1 MKYSLSQDYF
11 ETPLFRETIQAYFD
25 TVLQVIWQNYT
36 TTEAKGKFVKDT
48 KTEKNKVLS
57 DQYDM
62 PYATHVLA
70 GLIPALQLYERHLLA
85 KGWANEPIAKVYLK
99 VFILGFT
106 FHDAN
111 KLFGKTLREP
121 LGREPHLDEAIRHLE
136 PIVGQFRVHE
146 FFPEFDHYHQD
157 IYFLSLSDED
167 RTSVLANAYTIS
179 LEVNHMK
186 KGLAILCKFADNLA
200 SIQHLNE
207 VEVLYAEITKAVMT
221 LNKLSVDQLIDA
233 PPLSYV
239 KIQPNP
245 YILLGQQAMQVAK
258 QVLEAQGVKIMYALR
273 DGFIYFGENLS
284 AETLAQ
290 IRQTYQQGSDIAPVP
305 LTKIDAQK
313 CNFGFVGSLPFTVE
327 VLQKVVEALTDKF
340 LLLSPNGQDKIAD
353 YEDFM
358 QFIEALVFDL
368 GLPIKW
374 SNENGKLYL
383 FFRETEDLEPPQQ
396 MFIKLFCLHKVSWLN
411 AKQHK
416 PWQQD
421 FEAWLKADKAVDIS
435 SEDESVAL
443 HSVAEVVAYLR
454 KQAKT
459 PNALLKTVLAFI
471 KTYEVCNSQNEEA
484 LEQYEQALQQEIVQV
499 LGQSAD
505 DAQPDFKTE
514 FFDKYFTALGHAN
527 LGLLEAYA
535 PLVPEKKQ
543 MCLFTGG
550 VAHLDYKEEV
560 AFGVKARGFSN
571 RTVTT
576 LNNNRNRVSGLFA
589 EENRLRKT
597 NKDFPKDANT
607 VVYIDFF
614 ETHLPISRDVLTSCL
629 KAKGLN
635 FELKLNQA
643 VAFDKS
649 AKFQYNL
656 YNLEFVKLKPSI
668 EANFFFV
675 RKMLRMSQILGL
687 RTYVTGIMSPYSAH
701 KEMFCYENAPRF
713 LQQLGWHKVRLVDL
727 EAALSEIKLV
737 LLLGKNRIE
746 GNLLKIAQS
755 RQAYFTLFYLLSE
768 DDKKKVYPR
777 LLNFI
782 DQYPEKFEGMTVT
795 KDLVEAATAITLG
808 YKSGA
813 EETWLIRTALKY
825 LRLNLKQK
833 YETPAYEREQVIG
846 EIAGSIDRALRSDDG
861 RDKRMEAIEVFAAKV
876 YDELFVKEWNRKLP
890 NLNREKD
897 WVYHFAFYYRKASL
911 EIVRERKAAKIK
923 KQLLEAGEE
932 VNEANVRK
940 LLKAEGSEK
949 HAEQYLSIIFNSEN
963 NN

>member
-11 ETPLFRETIQAYFD
+11 ETPLFQETVQAYFD
-25 TVLQVIWQNYT
+25 TVLQVIWQDYT

-85 KGWANEPIAKVYLK
+85 KGWVNEPIAKVYLK

-106 FHDAN
+106 FHDSN
-111 KLFGKTLREP
+111 KLFGKTLRES

-136 PIVGQFRVHE
+136 PIVGQFKVHE
-146 FFPEFDHYHQD
+146 FFPEFDHYQQD

-167 RTSVLANAYTIS
+167 RTSVLANAYKIS
-179 LEVNHMK
+179 LEVKHMK

-207 VEVLYAEITKAVMT
+207 VEVLYAELTKAVV
-221 LNKLSVDQLIDA
+221 KLDELSKDQLIDT

-245 YILLGQQAMQVAK
+245 YILLGQQAMQAAK

-284 AETLAQ
+284 AETYAQ
-290 IRQTYQQGSDIAPVP
+290 IRQTYQQGSDIKPVP

-327 VLQKVVEALTDKF
+327 VLQEVVEALADKF
-340 LLLSPNGQDKIAD
+340 LLLSPNGQDKIAN

-358 QFIEALVFDL
+358 QFIEALVFGLD
-368 GLPIKW
+368 LPIKW

-383 FFRETEDLEPPQQ
+383 FFIENKDIEPSQRR
-396 MFIKLFCLHKVSWLN
+396 FVRLFCLHKVGWLN

-421 FEAWLKADKAVDIS
+421 FEAWLKADQALDIS
-435 SEDESVAL
+435 SQDDTFAL
-443 HSVAEVVAYLR
+443 YSVAEVVAYLR

-459 PNALLKTVLAFI
+459 PSALLKTVLAFI
-471 KTYEVCNSQNEEA
+471 KTYEVCHHQDEEA
-484 LEQYEQALQQEIVQV
+484 LEQYEQALRQEIVQV
-499 LGQSAD
+499 LGQSAED
-505 DAQPDFKTE
+505 TRPDFKTE
-514 FFDKYFTALGHAN
+514 FFDKYFMALGNAG

-550 VAHLDYKEEV
+550 VAHLAYKEDV

-614 ETHLPISRDVLTSCL
+614 ETHLPISRDVLASCL
-629 KAKGLN
+629 EAKGLN

-643 VAFDKS
+643 VEFDKS

-687 RTYVTGIMSPYSAH
+687 RTYVTGIMSTYSAH

-727 EAALSEIKLV
+727 EAVLAEIKLV

-755 RQAYFTLFYLLSE
+755 RQAYFTLFYLLSD
-768 DDKKKVYPR
+768 DDKKKVYPQ

-782 DQYPEKFEGMTVT
+782 DQHPEKFEGMTVT

-846 EIAGSIDRALRSDDG
+846 EIAGSIDRALRNEDG
-861 RDKRMEAIEVFAAKV
+861 RDKRMAAIEVFAAKV
-876 YDELFVKEWNRKLP
+876 YDELFVKEWKRKLP

-911 EIVRERKAAKIK
+911 DIVRKRKAAKIK

-932 VNEANVRK
+932 INETNVRK
-940 LLKAEGSEK
+940 WLKAEGSEK

-963 NN
+963 KN

>member
-11 ETPLFRETIQAYFD
+11 ETPLFRETVQAYFD
-25 TVLQVIWQNYT
+25 TVLQVIWQDYT
-36 TTEAKGKFVKDT
+36 TTEAKGLFVKDT
-48 KTEKNKVLS
+48 KEEKGKVLS
-57 DQYDM
+57 DHYDM

-70 GLIPALQLYERHLLA
+70 GLIPALQLYERHLLV

-111 KLFGKTLREP
+111 KLFGIEP
-121 LGREPHLDEAIRHLE
+121 LDDAIRYLE
-136 PIVGQFRVHE
+136 PIVGQFKVHE
-146 FFPEFDHYHQD
+146 FFTEFDHYQQD
-157 IYFLSLSDED
+157 IYFLSLSDEN
-167 RTSVLANAYTIS
+167 RTSVLANSYKLKLDEKYIKR
-179 LEVNHMK
+179 V
-186 KGLAILCKFADNLA
+186 LAILCRFADKLA
-200 SIQHLNE
+200 SIQELYKVEEFYNE
-207 VEVLYAEITKAVMT
+207 VSKAVQ
-221 LNKLSVDQLIDA
+221 QLEGSA
-233 PPLSYV
+233 QTSFGNLPLSYI

-245 YILLGQQAMQVAK
+245 YILLGQQAMLAAK
-258 QVLEAQGVKIMYALR
+258 KVLEAQGIKIMYALR

-284 AETLAQ
+284 TETYAQ
-290 IRQTYQQGSDIAPVP
+290 IRQAYQQESDIAPVP

-313 CNFGFVGSLPFTVE
+313 CNFGFVGSLPFTVKVLQE
-327 VLQKVVEALTDKF
+327 VLEALTNKF

-358 QFIEALVFDL
+358 QFIEALVFNLDL
-368 GLPIKW
+368 PLKW
-374 SNENGKLYL
+374 SDENGKLYL
-383 FFRETEDLEPPQQ
+383 FFRETDDLKPPQRR
-396 MFIKLFCLHKVSWLN
+396 FVKLFCLHKVCWLN

-421 FEAWLKADKAVDIS
+421 FEAWLKADKAVDITNDDDS
-435 SEDESVAL
+435 FAL
-443 HSVAEVVAYLR
+443 HSVAEVVTYLR

-471 KTYEVCNSQNEEA
+471 KTREVCNDKDEEA
-484 LEQYEQALQQEIVQV
+484 LEQYEQTLQQEIVQV
-499 LGQSAD
+499 LGKSTDD
-505 DAQPDFKTE
+505 DAAPDFKTE
-514 FFDKYFTALGHAN
+514 FFDKYFTALGSSN

-550 VAHLDYKEEV
+550 VAHLDYKEDV

-571 RTVTT
+571 RTITT

-614 ETHLPISRDVLTSCL
+614 ETHLPISRDVLASCL
-629 KAKGLN
+629 DAKGLN
-635 FELKLNQA
+635 FEVKLNQA
-643 VAFDKS
+643 VEFDKS

-727 EAALSEIKLV
+727 EAVLAEIKLV

-768 DDKKKVYPR
+768 DDKKKVYPQ

-782 DQYPEKFEGMTVT
+782 DQHPEKIKGMTVT
-795 KDLVEAATAITLG
+795 NQLVKAATAITLG

-833 YETPAYEREQVIG
+833 YETPAYERAQVIG
-846 EIAGSIDRALRSDDG
+846 EIAGSIDRALRNEDG

-876 YDELFVKEWNRKLP
+876 YDELFVKEWKRKLP

-911 EIVRERKAAKIK
+911 DIVRERKAAKIK

-932 VNEANVRK
+932 INETSVRK
-940 LLKAEGSEK
+940 WLKAEGNEK
-949 HAEQYLSIIFNSEN
+949 HAEQYLSIILNNEN